1 MSFRLLKS
9 ADLIELERQGALAA
23 GSRVLVQNS
32 LGHSLIDFLHGDLIT
47 PHRPRCDCLLRQQP
61 RTS

>member
-32 LGHSLIDFLHGDLIT
+32 LGHSLIDFLHGDLI
-47 PHRPRCDCLLRQQP
+47 RPIGL
-61 RTS
+61 